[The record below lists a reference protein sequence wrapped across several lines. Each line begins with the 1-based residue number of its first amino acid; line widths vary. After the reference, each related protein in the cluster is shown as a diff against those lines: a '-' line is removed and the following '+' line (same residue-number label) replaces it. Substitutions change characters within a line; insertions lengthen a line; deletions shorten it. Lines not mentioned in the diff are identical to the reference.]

1 MSDGVCRLA
10 IPRDD
15 PINDITMG
23 AIARDAGLT
32 PQQFRDL
39 HHRSFAVTAE
49 RRQLL
54 WEEMDR
60 CLELADRL
68 SARLSAADQVD

>member
-1 MSDGVCRLA
+1 MTSTS
-10 IPRDD
+10 PE
-15 PINDITMG
+15 
-23 AIARDAGLT
+23 LT
-32 PQQFRDL
+32 PTDWRRICDALRYLGRDL

>member
-1 MSDGVCRLA
+1 MT
-10 IPRDD
+10 D
-15 PINDITMG
+15 P
-23 AIARDAGLT
+23 AREFSSADWRRICDPLRYLG
-32 PQQFRDL
+32 RDL

-60 CLELADRL
+60 CLELAAGSVL
-68 SARLSAADQVD
+68 A

>member
-1 MSDGVCRLA
+1 MT
-10 IPRDD
+10 D
-15 PINDITMG
+15 PSHELSSADWRRI
-23 AIARDAGLT
+23 RDALRYLG
-32 PQQFRDL
+32 RDL

>member
-1 MSDGVCRLA
+1 MT
-10 IPRDD
+10 D
-15 PINDITMG
+15 PSN
-23 AIARDAGLT
+23 ALT
-32 PQQFRDL
+32 PADWRRICDALRYLGRDL

-54 WEEMDR
+54 WEEMDS